1 MRVYITVCL
10 LLVAGIVAQIFDNAC
25 LAQKAEKGWT
35 NLFDGKTLKGWKQLT
50 GTATY
55 VIEDGVIV
63 GTTVANSPNSFLATE
78 KEYEDFILEVDIKL
92 ESQQGN
98 GGVQTRSHYD
108 PAGRKGQGLVYGRQ
122 VEIDPT
128 NRKWSGGIYDEGR
141 RLWLYPLTLN
151 PGAQNAYRA
160 DDFNH
165 YRIECIGNEM
175 RTWLNGTPVA
185 YLVDTIDQKG
195 FIALQVHSV
204 NKPEL
209 VGKKVWFKNVRI
221 QTSNLKPKPF
231 PKGIYVVNH
240 VLNSLTSYEKKDGWR
255 LLFDGRSSKGWMSFR
270 KTPFPAKGW
279 AIKDGAINVLP
290 SEGKEAA
297 NGGDIVTNEQF
308 KAFDLSF
315 EYKLSPGANSGVKYF
330 VTLAENTK
338 GSAIGLE
345 YQVLDDTLHP
355 DGKLGREGNRTLASL
370 YDLIKANKPPA
381 AVRPIGQWNTG
392 RVVVYPDN
400 KVEHYLNGIKV
411 LEYVRGSKEYR
422 DMVGI
427 SKYKDWKNFGEAI
440 QGHILLQ
447 EHGNPVSFRSIKIK
461 KM

>member
-1 MRVYITVCL
+1 MRL
-10 LLVAGIVAQIFDNAC
+10 LKNFIPVVVVGVTAC
-25 LAQKAEKGWT
+25 LCSLNVVGQKAEKGWT
-35 NLFDGKTLKGWKQLT
+35 NLFDEKTLDGWKQLT

-55 VIEDGVIV
+55 VVENGVIV

-78 KEYEDFILEVDIKL
+78 KEYGDFILEVDIKL

-108 PAGRKGQGLVYGRQ
+108 PAGKKGQGLVYGRQ

-151 PGAQNAYRA
+151 PKAQNAYKA

-175 RTWLNGTPVA
+175 RTWLNGIPVA
-185 YLVDTIDQKG
+185 YLVDTIDEKG

-221 QTSNLKPKPF
+221 QTSNLKPMDF
-231 PKGIYVVNH
+231 PKGIYVVNNQP
-240 VLNSLTSYEKKDGWR
+240 NSLTSYEKKDGWR
-255 LLFDGRSSKGWMSFR
+255 LLFDGKSSKGWMSFR
-270 KTPFPAKGW
+270 KTPFPTQGW
-279 AIKDGAINVLP
+279 VIKDGAIHVLAA
-290 SEGKEAA
+290 EGKEAV
-297 NGGDIVTNEQF
+297 NGGDIVTKEQF

-330 VTLAENTK
+330 VTLSEKNA

-355 DGKLGREGNRTLASL
+355 DAKLGREGNRTLASL
-370 YDLIKANKPPA
+370 YDLLKADKPA
-381 AVRPIGQWNTG
+381 ATIRPIGRWNTG
-392 RVVVYPDN
+392 RIVVYPDN
-400 KVEHYLNGIKV
+400 RVEHYINGIKV
-411 LEYVRGSKEYR
+411 LSYVRGSEEYR
-422 DMVGI
+422 ALVAI
-427 SKYKDWKNFGEAI
+427 SKYKDWTSFGEAA

-447 EHGNPVSFRSIKIK
+447 DHGNAVSFRSIKIK
-461 KM
+461 TL